1 MSNLK
6 AIKVNAERS
15 VAYDSPD
22 HLVPWGTSRDNSK
35 NNYFNEK
42 LYDLFGD
49 LEHPLRVLDLGCSG
63 GGFIRECLNDGC
75 LAVGLEG
82 SDFSLR
88 MSRAEWAYLGG
99 KFLFTADITKKFDVI
114 GVNEDAREHQIKFD
128 VITSWDVL
136 EHIKEDDLLHVCKN
150 LSKNLS
156 DDGLCIFSI
165 SNSSDIIRGVELH
178 QTIKPKQ
185 WWIDLFQKNDFVF
198 RPEYEDYFNSQYIR
212 GIKQNAPYSFH
223 LILSKKR
230 ANPPIPPKLGL
241 KQIILDKWRYSKL
254 HKYINSFFWIH

>member
-6 AIKVNAERS
+6 AIKVNTEKS

-22 HLVPWGTSRDNSK
+22 HLMPWGTSRDNSK
-35 NNYFNEK
+35 NHYFNEK
-42 LYDLFGD
+42 LYDLFSD

-63 GGFIRECLNDGC
+63 GGFVRECLNDGC
-75 LAVGLEG
+75 LAIGLEG

-99 KFLFTADITKKFDVI
+99 KFLFTADITKRFDVI
-114 GVNEDAREHQIKFD
+114 GLCEDAQEHEIKFD

-136 EHIKEDDLLHVCKN
+136 EHIKEADLSAVCEN
-150 LSKNLS
+150 LYKNLS
-156 DDGLCIFSI
+156 DNGLCIFSI

-185 WWIDLFQKNDFVF
+185 WWIDLFQENGFIF

-223 LILSKKR
+223 LILSKKK
-230 ANPPIPPKLGL
+230 ANTPIPPKLSL
-241 KQIILDKWRYSKL
+241 KQIILDNWRYSKL
-254 HKYINSFFWIH
+254 HKYINLFFGMQ